1 MFIHAN
7 RHRGNF
13 TMPEM
18 SEYEVQKYQDVG
30 LMIRSAIREAVGVA
44 GLRVFD
50 ELNPDFVDDLAAT
63 LIEAR
68 AEGAWN
74 QQVNDGMKRAADG
87 WAQTGR
93 MLHALL
99 SAPEGEPERD
109 TVLRA
114 LGAHAGVDDGSM
126 AALIDNKHS
135 KA

>member
-1 MFIHAN
+1 MFIRPN
-7 RHRGNF
+7 PYRSNF
-13 TMPEM
+13 APPEM
-18 SEYEVQKYQDVG
+18 TVSEAIGYRDVG
-30 LMIRSAIREAVGVA
+30 MMIRQSIREAVGVA

-74 QQVNDGMKRAADG
+74 QQVNDGMKRAAEG

-93 MLHALL
+93 VLHAVL

-114 LGAHAGVDDGSM
+114 LGAHAGVDDAAV